1 MGNVMNRFVILSVSA
16 LALGACDPVQE
27 TAPTPEPP
35 APAPE
40 PQPEPAPAAAAEPAE
55 PEPAAETALA
65 DDVDLCALDISVS
78 WAPDG
83 VEALSQRGTTRCA
96 QQGEILITRTIYDAG
111 GHELYRADYVTDH
124 IMTLSFDSGFVTEPA
139 ELPAAIEDW
148 LTAGPGRSLTSELP
162 PYQDTA
168 EFPFISGADGPNQ
181 HEAWRSG
188 DYPMQCY
195 VQGMESMKCV
205 ALVEGEIVELGYQL
219 FPG

>member
-1 MGNVMNRFVILSVSA
+1 MIRSVLLSVSA
-16 LALGACDPVQE
+16 LALMACTPQ
-27 TAPTPEPP
+27 TAEEAEPTPEPVAEP
-35 APAPE
+35 AAEPVETAAAEPE
-40 PQPEPAPAAAAEPAE
+40 AESEEAAEPAPAE
-55 PEPAAETALA
+55 
-65 DDVDLCALDISVS
+65 DVDFCALDITTS
-78 WAPDG
+78 WEPDG
-83 VEALSQRGTTRCA
+83 VEPLIQRGTTRCA

-148 LTAGPGRSLTSELP
+148 LTAGPGRSRTSELP

-168 EFPFISGADGPNQ
+168 EFPFMSGADGPNQ

-195 VQGMESMKCV
+195 VQGMESMNCV

>member
-1 MGNVMNRFVILSVSA
+1 MIRSVLLSVSA
-16 LALGACDPVQE
+16 LALMACTPQAAE
-27 TAPTPEPP
+27 EAEPTPEPV
-35 APAPE
+35 A
-40 PQPEPAPAAAAEPAE
+40 EPAAEPVETAAAEPEAEAEETAE
-55 PEPAAETALA
+55 PASAEA
-65 DDVDLCALDISVS
+65 VDLCALDISTS
-78 WAPDG
+78 WEPDG
-83 VEALSQRGTTRCA
+83 VEPLIQRGTTRCA

-148 LTAGPGRSLTSELP
+148 LSEGPGRSRTSELP

-168 EFPFISGADGPNQ
+168 EFPFMSGADGPNQ
-181 HEAWRSG
+181 HEAWRRG

-195 VQGMESMKCV
+195 VQGMESMNCV